1 MDNKLIASSSP
12 HIRTEDTTQK
22 IMLDV
27 IVALLPA
34 LVASV
39 FYYGFYSLVLVVLSV
54 VAAVVTEAATQK
66 IMKKDVT
73 ISDLSAVVTG
83 ILVAY
88 NVPPSTPWW
97 IPVLGSAFAI
107 AIAKQIFGG
116 LGFNFINPALA
127 GRAFLM
133 ASWPTHMTSGF
144 INPVTKIVSSATP
157 DVVSSATPLAI
168 MQGAEGELPSL
179 INMLLGRIPGVLG
192 ETSSILLI
200 VGGIYLIYRGVIK
213 WIIPVVYIGTVA
225 VLALFIDGGT
235 LALYHV
241 LGGGLILGAFFMATD
256 YVTCPITDKG
266 KIIYAAGAGIL
277 TMLIRKLGGYPEG
290 VSYSILL
297 MNIVTPLIDKYV
309 TPKLFGGAK
318 NEK

>member
-1 MDNKLIASSSP
+1 MENRLIASSSP
-12 HIRTEDTTQK
+12 HIRSEETTQK

-27 IVALLPA
+27 IIAMLPA
-34 LVASV
+34 LVASI
-39 FYYGFYSLVLVVLSV
+39 FYFGFYSLVLVVI
-54 VAAVVTEAATQK
+54 AVVSAVATEAAMQK
-66 IMKKDVT
+66 VMKKD
-73 ISDLSAVVTG
+73 IAIGDLSAVVTG
-83 ILVAY
+83 ILVAF
-88 NVPPSTPWW
+88 NVPPNTPWW
-97 IPVLGSAFAI
+97 IPMLGSAFAI

-116 LGFNFINPALA
+116 IGFNFINPALA

-144 INPVTKIVSSATP
+144 IDPVTDAI
-157 DVVSSATPLAI
+157 SSATPLAV
-168 MQGAEGELPSL
+168 MQGAEGNLPNL
-179 INMLLGRIPGVLG
+179 LNMFLGRIPGVIG

-200 VGGIYLIYRGVIK
+200 VGGAYLIYRGVIK

-225 VLALFIDGGT
+225 ILALFIDGGGSV
-235 LALYHV
+235 LYHV
-241 LGGGLILGAFFMATD
+241 FGGGLILGAFFMATD

-266 KIIYAAGAGIL
+266 KIIYAAGAGIF
-277 TMLIRKLGGYPEG
+277 TMLIRTLGGYPEG